1 MRNIK
6 LTETEF
12 RYLKDCLC
20 DGDIGLFDT
29 WDAQYPE
36 SEANR
41 RSEILKKAL
50 HKFYTTK
57 RMG

>member
-12 RYLKDCLC
+12 RYLKDCLS
-20 DGDIGLFDT
+20 DGDIAMFDS
-29 WDAQYPE
+29 WNDQYPE

-50 HKFYTTK
+50 YKFCTTK
-57 RMG
+57 KQ